1 MTRVAII
8 GGIGGLTAAS
18 ALSQAGSRCFTWGL
32 RRLGTYDQACGGG

>member
-18 ALSQAGSRCFTWGL
+18 ALSQAGSRCFTEI
-32 RRLGTYDQACGGG
+32 GTDVALPPAQ